1 MCLLLLLRQKILSAC
16 LRSPIQTVS
25 PENTLVHS
33 RDTYRVFILGVMHC
47 VRGWEYKDSKNW
59 FLSSSSLLFAGVIR
73 DRKQSLLCKKI
84 IAFLE
89 LCPGSWRRRKGVS
102 ACRKG
107 PVALNGEQEDRRLDP
122 GMGTKMQR
130 SLALISC
137 IKESHFGIENKA
149 IMWSEKHD
157 QSQRGGQE
165 PFGWCLSLFLNLEIS
180 STFHHQCQTFLRG
193 MYVIIAYQTW
203 SPFLATASLVSGS
216 LSVLY
221 LSTQHLVTP
230 CGESS
235 GPPWRSGEKPIVNCR
250 TCQTHSWC

>member
-1 MCLLLLLRQKILSAC
+1 MCLLLLWRQKILSPF
-16 LRSPIQTVS
+16 LRSPIRTVS
-25 PENTLVHS
+25 LENTLVHS

-47 VRGWEYKDSKNW
+47 VRGWEYKDSKKW
-59 FLSSSSLLFAGVIR
+59 FLSSSSLLFARVIR

-149 IMWSEKHD
+149 IMWSNMIRV
-157 QSQRGGQE
+157 RGVGK
-165 PFGWCLSLFLNLEIS
+165 
-180 STFHHQCQTFLRG
+180 
-193 MYVIIAYQTW
+193 
-203 SPFLATASLVSGS
+203 S
-216 LSVLY
+216 LSDGVSHFSWTLKFPAHSIISARL
-221 LSTQHLVTP
+221 LSVV
-230 CGESS
+230 CKS
-235 GPPWRSGEKPIVNCR
+235 
-250 TCQTHSWC
+250 